1 MVWPLPG
8 RTWKGAG
15 KSETDGSSRALLGW
29 GFSPGLL
36 TAGSTHCQGAERYL
50 LDCGSR
56 PSAFRTGPWGEP
68 RQSVR
73 SGGSGPSG
81 LSPQALQ
88 HVPHPHGTLHLQ
100 ALHHRLSSGTLTGPA
115 PPPVPTPRCSGRAPS
130 WPPTLAEPSP
140 AHSELCPSSS
150 PMPSTASWKVP
161 SPSCSETWLLPWPLE
176 RACFL
181 SHPSCP
187 GHGGDRPKA
196 PSTGHPLVR
205 PLSSSGSL
213 ALVP

>member
-1 MVWPLPG
+1 MEGGRKVRDRWLFPG
-8 RTWKGAG
+8 P
-15 KSETDGSSRALLGW
+15 
-29 GFSPGLL
+29 PGLGL
-36 TAGSTHCQGAERYL
+36 FSWAFDSRIHSLSGCRAVFAK
-50 LDCGSR
+50 DCGSR

-115 PPPVPTPRCSGRAPS
+115 PPPVPTPGCSGRAPS
-130 WPPTLAEPSP
+130 WPPNLAEPSP

-161 SPSCSETWLLPWPLE
+161 SPSCSETWLLPRPLKQ
-176 RACFL
+176 ACFL